1 MSAIGR
7 GMWAAVAFAA
17 GMASLAAPTAHAQWD
32 REGTVYC
39 ASDNGRF
46 VRCRTPWPQSQLSKQ
61 VSDTRCIYGQTW
73 GNDRGSVWVDKG
85 CRANFEPARG
95 GGWGGGWGGDR
106 PGWGG
111 DRPGWDDDRPG
122 WGDDRPVQVR
132 CDSNGNRLQYC
143 PVDLGRGGRV
153 RLIRRLSDS
162 RCNEGESWGWDR
174 RGIWVNNGC
183 RAIFQVDRRW

>member
-1 MSAIGR
+1 MSAIGK
-7 GMWAAVAFAA
+7 GMWAVIVFAA
-17 GMASLAAPTAHAQWD
+17 GLASMAAPPAHAQWD

-95 GGWGGGWGGDR
+95 GGWGG
-106 PGWGG
+106 
-111 DRPGWDDDRPG
+111 DRPG
-122 WGDDRPVQVR
+122 WGDDRPGWGDQSAQIR
-132 CDSNGNRLQYC
+132 CDSNNNRRQYC

-162 RCNEGESWGWDR
+162 RCNEGSTWGWDR
-174 RGIWVNNGC
+174 RGIWVDYGC